1 MTEAVAQT
9 EARGDG
15 KKPCAS
21 CGTPVDPLRAERV
34 AFIRERFRY
43 FCSVACRERF
53 DSDAKATPLPIPRG
67 RAVEIAKAAA
77 AAAAAASAAANG
89 SAAAAGPARTAEA
102 TVLAARALA
111 EVARAT
117 SPGEELEQLPEAVRR
132 ASESPEPSPARAVD
146 VRGQGASDL
155 LLALAALGSLLGFG
169 LMLAGDSRAVL
180 AARVVLAAV
189 ACAALVTERTTG
201 LRDRSELHPAV
212 AAAAPI
218 AGAGVAWGTLLLSD
232 PRASDAATLTS
243 LVVLA
248 SALTTALLRR
258 ARRPIEVARD
268 EIALALNGNCR
279 RVVEDGAV
287 EARAIDV
294 RPGEEILIEAGDVV
308 PADATVTAG
317 EGVLLPWLDA
327 KIPLPVK
334 EGATV
339 IAGARLTEGRL
350 RAVVGWSGD
359 DRAFLRL
366 TNDPRRR
373 ADLMA
378 PIARFGR
385 LFAERAS
392 LLLTGLAALTA
403 FAAGLDGVEILLV
416 AVAVQAATAHA
427 VTASVGALRVAAT
440 VHAALR
446 RGVVFR
452 SAEALDRAGHTTLAV
467 FCARGTL
474 LLGEPEVASIE
485 GYGSTE
491 PEEVLALV
499 AASESGEHHPMASA
513 VMRAA
518 RVRGIRPDAV
528 RSPRVQAGLGVTAI
542 AANGQPLVVGTRAL
556 LLHERVSVA
565 VAEKRIQELESM
577 GQMVLLVALAG
588 RLVGLVGLQDGL
600 RPGARAAVQHLL
612 DAGLEPALLS
622 GDARETCEALGR
634 ALAIDHVRPEVP
646 PAERGDE
653 IRRLVGAGA
662 IVAVIGQSPTDDAA
676 LAAADVA
683 VALNAAGSTAAD
695 WGVQLATDDVRDA
708 AFSLHAA
715 KDCLRQGRI
724 DLAIAALPAVVL
736 TALAA
741 LGMLPPLWLPVLTTA
756 CALIA
761 LERAARRVAA

>member
-1 MTEAVAQT
+1 MTEAAAHE

-15 KKPCAS
+15 TRPCSS

-53 DSDAKATPLPIPRG
+53 DADAKATPLPIPRG
-67 RAVEIAKAAA
+67 RVVEIAKAAA
-77 AAAAAASAAANG
+77 AAAAAAAANG
-89 SAAAAGPARTAEA
+89 SPAAAAPARTTEA
-102 TVLAARALA
+102 AVQTARALA
-111 EVARAT
+111 EVARAA
-117 SPGEELEQLPEAVRR
+117 SPGEELERLPEAVRR
-132 ASESPEPSPARAVD
+132 ASQHPEPALALPVDAR
-146 VRGQGASDL
+146 GPGASGL
-155 LLALAALGSLLGFG
+155 LLALAALGAALGFS

-189 ACAALVTERTTG
+189 ACAALVTERATG
-201 LRDRSELHPAV
+201 PRDRSEIHPAA

-218 AGAGVAWGTLLLSD
+218 AAAGVAWGTLLLSD

-243 LVVLA
+243 IVVLA
-248 SALTTALLRR
+248 SALTTAFLRR
-258 ARRPIEVARD
+258 ARRPIELAR
-268 EIALALNGNCR
+268 ENIALALNGNGR

-287 EARAIDV
+287 EARAIDL

-317 EGVLLPWLDA
+317 EGVLFPWLDA

-339 IAGARLTEGRL
+339 LAGARLSEGRL

-373 ADLMA
+373 ADLLA

-385 LFAERAS
+385 LFAERGS

-427 VTASVGALRVAAT
+427 VTASIGALRVAAT
-440 VHAALR
+440 VHAGLR
-446 RGVVFR
+446 RGIVFR

-499 AASESGEHHPMASA
+499 AASESGEHHPVASA

-518 RVRGIRPDAV
+518 RARGIRPDAV

-556 LLHERVSVA
+556 LLYEHVSVA

-577 GQMVLLVALAG
+577 GQTVLLVALAG

-634 ALAIDHVRPEVP
+634 ALAIDHLRPEVA

-662 IVAVIGQSPTDDAA
+662 TVAVIGQSPTDDAA
-676 LAAADVA
+676 LSAADVA
-683 VALNAAGSTAAD
+683 VALNAAGSTSAD

-708 AFSLHAA
+708 AFSLYAA
-715 KDCLRQGRI
+715 KDCLRQARV
-724 DLAIAALPAVVL
+724 DLALVALPAIAL

-741 LGMLPPLWLPVLTTA
+741 LGMLPPLWVPVLTTA
-756 CALIA
+756 CTLVA
-761 LERAARRVAA
+761 LERAARRASV